1 MSNNTYTLK
10 NHTSESLSILDQ
22 NGTRDDQI
30 RWENIKFEIWHFSVT
45 ICQIVE
51 RELLEKKLKDFE
63 KSGTSYSGNE
73 DYIACVWWPIS
84 PIRNY
89 QFELKSEFETEF
101 EIKFESEF
109 ESEFKIEVNTD
120 IEPEF
125 EFEIEF
131 KVAIEIVFPF
141 VFPKLHFNVNFKSN
155 SNLTHKFELKLW
167 TCIENC
173 FSMKIRI

>member
-10 NHTSESLSILDQ
+10 NHISESLNILDQ

-30 RWENIKFEIWHFSVT
+30 RWENIKFEIRHFSVT
-45 ICQIVE
+45 ICQNVE

-63 KSGTSYSGNE
+63 KSGLSYSGNE

-84 PIRNY
+84 HMRNY

-109 ESEFKIEVNTD
+109 ESEFEIEIEFDIELEFEAEFKIKVDTD
-120 IEPEF
+120 IEPES

-141 VFPKLHFNVNFKSN
+141 VFHLHKVPF
-155 SNLTHKFELKLW
+155 
-167 TCIENC
+167 
-173 FSMKIRI
+173 